1 MEQEARVRRKAH
13 IVVLVIH
20 LSTVFP
26 FQLHHVI
33 DDKEK
38 IDVTK
43 I

>member
-1 MEQEARVRRKAH
+1 MEREARVCKKAH
-13 IVVLVIH
+13 TVLLDTH
-20 LSTVFP
+20 LNTLFP
-26 FQLHHVI
+26 FQQHHVI